1 MILCQCDRA
10 KPCDSCCKRRITDE
24 CRYDDAHNDG
34 ARAHAVVRKELQ
46 DRIDALEEENAEQR
60 NQDAEQKHSIAKLIE
75 AYNRSADVFC
85 QTNGVMAGNS
95 DPLTPPLNTLPMGSP
110 PSLPLRT
117 RDRPVSR
124 RTRGPAPRPNPIQ
137 SSDISRCM
145 VLNEVSLKSRGF
157 GIFNH

>member
-60 NQDAEQKHSIAKLIE
+60 NKDTEQKHKIAELIE
-75 AYNRSADVFC
+75 ANNRAADVFC
-85 QTNGVMAGNS
+85 QTNGVMAANS

-124 RTRGPAPRPNPIQ
+124 RTRRPAPWRNPIQ

-145 VLNEVSLKSRGF
+145 VQNEVSLKS
-157 GIFNH
+157 

>member
-60 NQDAEQKHSIAKLIE
+60 NKDAEQKHKIAELIE
-75 AYNRSADVFC
+75 ANNRAADVFC
-85 QTNGVMAGNS
+85 QTNGVMAAHS
-95 DPLTPPLNTLPMGSP
+95 DPLTPPLNTLPMSSP

-117 RDRPVSR
+117 RDRSVSR
-124 RTRGPAPRPNPIQ
+124 RTRKATTGRNPIQ

-145 VLNEVSLKSRGF
+145 VQNEVSL
-157 GIFNH
+157 

>member
-24 CRYDDAHNDG
+24 CHYDDAHNDG

-46 DRIDALEEENAEQR
+46 DRINALEEENAEQR
-60 NQDAEQKHSIAKLIE
+60 NKDTEQKHKIAELIE
-75 AYNRSADVFC
+75 ANNRAADVFC
-85 QTNGVMAGNS
+85 QTNGVMAANS

-117 RDRPVSR
+117 RDRSVSR
-124 RTRGPAPRPNPIQ
+124 RTKRPAPGQNPIR

-145 VLNEVSLKSRGF
+145 VQNEVSLKS
-157 GIFNH
+157 

>member
-46 DRIDALEEENAEQR
+46 DRIDTLEEENAEHR
-60 NQDAEQKHSIAKLIE
+60 IKDAEQRHKIAELIE
-75 AYNRSADVFC
+75 ANNRATDVFC
-85 QTNGVMAGNS
+85 QTNGVMAPNS
-95 DPLTPPLNTLPMGSP
+95 DLITPPLNTLPMGSP
-110 PSLPLRT
+110 ASLPLRT

-124 RTRGPAPRPNPIQ
+124 RMRRPAPWQNPIQ

-145 VLNEVSLKSRGF
+145 VQNEVSLKSRGF

>member
-24 CRYDDAHNDG
+24 CHYDDAHNDG

-60 NQDAEQKHSIAKLIE
+60 NQDAEQKHKIAELIE
-75 AYNRSADVFC
+75 ANNRAADVFC

-95 DPLTPPLNTLPMGSP
+95 DPLTPPLNTLPMGNP

-117 RDRPVSR
+117 RDHPVSR
-124 RTRGPAPRPNPIQ
+124 RTRRPAPRPNPIQ

-145 VLNEVSLKSRGF
+145 VRNEVSLKSRGF
-157 GIFNH
+157 ANL